1 MRKEKNKTRRKT
13 KFRLYASIDRE
24 ELFLNE
30 MCADGWKPVKIILG
44 AWFIFEKCQPCE
56 YIARVTTCV
65 DQKGKKAG
73 KQRREQLTE
82 ILTES
87 GAEIIPETNIDAGTR
102 IYAVRRADMGEFEIN
117 TDIDSLICE
126 YTGRRRYHITFGVL
140 LLAFFVLCA
149 SLGCLMVYDYMQH
162 PDEQIL
168 FSVCVEFIC
177 AAFELL
183 FTVVLM
189 IPVPG
194 YNKKIKELK
203 DRREIEE

>member
-13 KFRLYASIDRE
+13 KFRLYATIDRE

-44 AWFIFEKCQPCE
+44 AWFVFEKCQPDE

-65 DQKGKKAG
+65 DPKGGKAD
-73 KQRREQLTE
+73 KQRREQLAE
-82 ILTES
+82 FLTES

-102 IYAVRRADMGEFEIN
+102 LYAVRRADKGEFEIN

-126 YTGRRRYHITFGVL
+126 YTGRRKYHIMYGVL

-149 SLGCLMVYDYMQH
+149 FLGCSMVYDYMQH
-162 PDEQIL
+162 PDKHSL
-168 FSVCVEFIC
+168 FSAFVEFIC
-177 AAFELL
+177 ASFELL

-203 DRREIEE
+203 DRRKIEE